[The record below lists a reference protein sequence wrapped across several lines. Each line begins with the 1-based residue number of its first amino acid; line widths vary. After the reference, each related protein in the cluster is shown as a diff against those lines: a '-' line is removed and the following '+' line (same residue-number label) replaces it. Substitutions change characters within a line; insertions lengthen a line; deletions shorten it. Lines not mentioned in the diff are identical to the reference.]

1 MTDAFNRAQKLVHGG
16 HCDCELLA
24 QAFGIDP
31 RHLLAHA
38 QGTQD
43 AVDDPVPPPAM
54 LG

>member
-31 RHLLAHA
+31 RAISF
-38 QGTQD
+38 D
-43 AVDDPVPPPAM
+43 
-54 LG
+54 